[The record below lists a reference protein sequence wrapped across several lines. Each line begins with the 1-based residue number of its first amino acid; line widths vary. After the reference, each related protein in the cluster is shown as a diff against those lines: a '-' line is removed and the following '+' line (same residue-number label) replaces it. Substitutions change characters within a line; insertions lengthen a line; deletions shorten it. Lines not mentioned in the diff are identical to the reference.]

1 MESNQISNSI
11 YISMASLEV
20 LIICVTGMETYYYG
34 ILWLFPLMLFLI
46 PAYRIVKPELENNKR
61 DR

>member
-1 MESNQISNSI
+1 
-11 YISMASLEV
+11 MASLEV

-46 PAYRIVKPELENNKR
+46 PAYRIVKPELANNKR